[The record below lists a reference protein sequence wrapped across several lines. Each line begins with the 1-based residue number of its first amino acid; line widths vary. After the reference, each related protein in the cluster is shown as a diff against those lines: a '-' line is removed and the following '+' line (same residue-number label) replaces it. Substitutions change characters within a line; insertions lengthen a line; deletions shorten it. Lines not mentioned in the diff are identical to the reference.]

1 MKELEE
7 EKIKKKKK
15 HYNNAVIIVD
25 CTLFGGTVQSH
36 ELWPQKHETISEQE
50 ITKPPRSI
58 SLQKKT

>member
-36 ELWPQKHETISEQE
+36 EL
-50 ITKPPRSI
+50 
-58 SLQKKT
+58 